1 MLGRDSYR
9 AAQLRIFINVI
20 GMIKDKRGAS
30 RVSFERGVGVRMLGI
45 DGAWQRECEMLDV
58 SQSGVLLRV
67 HGDLGKLEL
76 KEFFLVLSTVGTA
89 HRRCALAWI
98 DGDRLGASFIKDE
111 VKPKKFAAT
120 R

>member
-45 DGAWQRECEMLDV
+45 DGAECEMLDV